1 VCRGERISEAVIG
14 QSSKCCENMP
24 YISFQVKNAKI
35 VKAGF
40 EHLRRAIP
48 EISRLRLYQAAVE
61 IVRGMK
67 QPGKPIQYPVRWDTQ
82 KQRRAYFA
90 TKGTFIRGYTGP
102 SKIPTKRTRIYQKAW
117 QLRAVTQS
125 PANVGYDVG
134 NPLAHARHIGGRST
148 GGGQSKIHKGRW
160 PLFKRQVEIVVKKL
174 PKIVRD
180 HLKQIARREGFRT
193 RE

>member
-61 IVRGMK
+61 IVRRMK
-67 QPGKPIQYPVRWDTQ
+67 QPGKPITYPVKWDTL
-82 KQRRAYFA
+82 KQRRAFFA
-90 TKGTFIRGYTGP
+90 TDGFGKG
-102 SKIPTKRTRIYQKAW
+102 IPTKRTGAYQKAW
-117 QLRAVTQS
+117 QVRAVRQS

-174 PKIVRD
+174 PKLVRD
-180 HLKQIARREGFRT
+180 HLKQVARREGFKARD
-193 RE
+193 